1 MNEQNYDN
9 HTRYVPWFHFFL
21 LGIIIATLVGSLINL
36 YYAITEGEYA
46 LVSLIIFL
54 LSLSAL
60 FGFFFMR
67 IFALKAQNR
76 AIRAE
81 ENLRYF
87 VLSGKLFPSDLK
99 MSQIVAL
106 RFAPDDEFVEL
117 VNNTISK
124 NLSNKEIKKAIVK
137 WKADHHRV

>member
-1 MNEQNYDN
+1 
-9 HTRYVPWFHFFL
+9 
-21 LGIIIATLVGSLINL
+21 
-36 YYAITEGEYA
+36 
-46 LVSLIIFL
+46 
-54 LSLSAL
+54 
-60 FGFFFMR
+60 MR

-87 VLSGKLFPSDLK
+87 VLSGKLFPSELR

-106 RFAPDDEFVEL
+106 RFAPDEEFVEL
-117 VNNTISK
+117 VNTTLSK
-124 NLSNKEIKKAIVK
+124 NLTNKEIKKSIVK

>member
-21 LGIIIATLVGSLINL
+21 LGIIIAALVGSLINL

-87 VLSGKLFPSDLK
+87 VLCGKLFPSDLK